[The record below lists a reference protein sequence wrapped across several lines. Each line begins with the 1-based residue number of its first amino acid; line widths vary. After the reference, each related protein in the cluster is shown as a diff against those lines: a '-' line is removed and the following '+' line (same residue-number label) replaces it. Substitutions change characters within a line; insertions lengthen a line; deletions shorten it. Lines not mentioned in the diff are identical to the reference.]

1 VSAEPTRQTP
11 DLADPILGD
20 PRGARGGRAGSSS
33 RKRPEPSD
41 SKKSTVV
48 LRDGPRGGLGVT
60 ERHESTAGPPTGPET
75 DPHLRMSLL
84 GGFQLEDEEANL
96 ILPEGSQR
104 LLAFLA
110 LKGRWVRRQTVA
122 GTLWPIVTEDRA
134 NASLRS
140 ALARLD
146 AGARAAVEAT
156 AKDLRLSGDVTVDL
170 WDSRSLA
177 HELLE
182 RPQGAVPDDL
192 DPAAISTLSNELLP
206 DWYDEWALV
215 ETEDWRQLR
224 LHALEALA
232 ESLTASGEFAGAA
245 EAALAAVRAEPLRE
259 SPRAALIRVHI
270 AEGNPTEAL
279 REFARYGEL
288 LMLELGVEPTERL
301 KELVVNL
308 RAVTQP

>member
-1 VSAEPTRQTP
+1 M
-11 DLADPILGD
+11 
-20 PRGARGGRAGSSS
+20 S
-33 RKRPEPSD
+33 RCD

-48 LRDGPRGGLGVT
+48 LREGPEGGLGVT
-60 ERHESTAGPPTGPET
+60 ERQESTAGAET

-84 GGFQLEDEEANL
+84 GGFQLEDEEAEL

-110 LKGRWVRRQTVA
+110 LKGRWVRRQAVT

-134 NASLRS
+134 NSSLRS

-156 AKDLRLSGDVTVDL
+156 AKDLRLSDDVTVDL

-182 RPQGAVPDDL
+182 RPQGSVPDDL

>member
-1 VSAEPTRQTP
+1 
-11 DLADPILGD
+11 
-20 PRGARGGRAGSSS
+20 
-33 RKRPEPSD
+33 
-41 SKKSTVV
+41 
-48 LRDGPRGGLGVT
+48 VT
-60 ERHESTAGPPTGPET
+60 ERQESTASPPAGSET

-84 GGFQLEDEEANL
+84 GGFQLEDEEAEL

-134 NASLRS
+134 NSSLRS
-140 ALARLD
+140 ALTRLG
-146 AGARAAVEAT
+146 AGARAAIEAT
-156 AKDLRLSGDVTVDL
+156 SKDLRLSEDVTVDL

-177 HELLE
+177 HHLLE
-182 RPQGAVPDDL
+182 RPQGSVTDEL
-192 DPAAISTLSNELLP
+192 DPGAIPTLSNELLP

-215 ETEDWRQLR
+215 ETEGWRQLR

-232 ESLTASGEFAGAA
+232 ESLTASGAFAGAA
-245 EAALAAVRAEPLRE
+245 EAAIAAVRAEPLRE
-259 SPRAALIRVHI
+259 SPRASLIRVHI

-288 LMLELGVEPTERL
+288 LMLEVGVEPTERL
-301 KELVVNL
+301 KELVANL
-308 RAVTQP
+308 RTVTPP